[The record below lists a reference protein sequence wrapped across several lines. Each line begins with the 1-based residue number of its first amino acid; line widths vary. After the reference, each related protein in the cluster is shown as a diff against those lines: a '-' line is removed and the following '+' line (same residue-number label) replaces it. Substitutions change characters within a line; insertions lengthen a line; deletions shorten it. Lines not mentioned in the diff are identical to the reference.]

1 MPMDCQSLG
10 ISQFRGTDLE
20 LQFWC
25 AGQLEIPRCSS
36 YLLLDVSMRL
46 IVPFFTINLIIPY
59 KN

>member
-25 AGQLEIPRCSS
+25 AGQLEIPQCSS
-36 YLLLDVSMRL
+36 YPLLDVSLRD
-46 IVPFFTINLIIPY
+46 
-59 KN
+59 